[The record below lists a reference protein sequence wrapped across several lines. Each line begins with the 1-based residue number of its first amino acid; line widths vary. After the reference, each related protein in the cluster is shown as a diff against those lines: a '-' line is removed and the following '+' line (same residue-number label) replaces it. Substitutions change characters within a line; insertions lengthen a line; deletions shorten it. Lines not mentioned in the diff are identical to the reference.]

1 MPVLKVDG
9 VPFCQTAAIVNYASK
24 ISNLPKLSEMEQM
37 RNRMVCETV
46 QEVSEGL
53 AMPAMMAMKAVAEDG
68 NTRNFAQNTYY
79 IYTRY

>member
-1 MPVLKVDG
+1 
-9 VPFCQTAAIVNYASK
+9 
-24 ISNLPKLSEMEQM
+24 MEQM

-68 NTRNFAQNTYY
+68 NTRIFAQNT
-79 IYTRY
+79 II